1 MVFCCD
7 WVLGCMGS
15 LEGSPMIDYDE
26 LAQEAAIW
34 PWLDSDCIADP
45 CWDENTIFDDPEED

>member
-1 MVFCCD
+1 
-7 WVLGCMGS
+7 MGS

-34 PWLDSDCIADP
+34 PWLDSDCMADP